1 MAEWKQEIIHT
12 WYSCKNCPFKEPLY
26 RPDGFGMRDEL
37 YAYNCGKGYF
47 QQRKLNDM
55 NCIPPYCEFSDKKKT
70 GEERLCDL
78 TDLDEQD
85 LTNTLNSLS
94 KDEQELISL
103 FRQVKG

>member
-1 MAEWKQEIIHT
+1 MRISKMAEWKQEIIHT

-78 TDLDEQD
+78 TDLDEQ
-85 LTNTLNSLS
+85 
-94 KDEQELISL
+94 ELISL

>member
-37 YAYNCGKGYF
+37 YAYNCGKG
-47 QQRKLNDM
+47 
-55 NCIPPYCEFSDKKKT
+55 CIPPYCEFSDKKKT
-70 GEERLCDL
+70 GKERLCDL
-78 TDLDEQD
+78 TDL
-85 LTNTLNSLS
+85 
-94 KDEQELISL
+94 DEQELISL